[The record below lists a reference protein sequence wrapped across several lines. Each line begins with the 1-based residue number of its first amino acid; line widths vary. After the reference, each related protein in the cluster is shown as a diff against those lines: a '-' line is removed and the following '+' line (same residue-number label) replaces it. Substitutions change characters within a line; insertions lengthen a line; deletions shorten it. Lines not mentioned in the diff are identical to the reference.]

1 MTPQEQS
8 VEIQNELNAATRNLV
23 AAQSSI
29 TGSTTRS
36 DAANQK
42 FAQSAMV
49 VVNQL
54 NKLYNAQLQY
64 ELAMSRGASGAAQ
77 FNASIDAMTEAT
89 QVAAVA
95 LSLLVPGGPLVKGV
109 VAGLTLLATTFIR
122 TNAEWQ
128 KEANNQADALNK
140 SYQTISKA
148 GGTAAD
154 GMTGLFDD
162 VQKMHLNVTNLG
174 ALTTALA
181 NHAQEMSNF
190 GGTAYKGRKELANLV
205 SGMGDFEKSML
216 NMGMNYDEQA
226 EAALGYMRIQSTLS
240 LGQQR
245 DYGKLANAAKQYIV
259 ETEAITKLTG
269 LSRKQQE
276 DAREKTMSEQRSGA
290 RIAELMDQGKTKAAE
305 LLMQQAAIYKKMGPV
320 AEQGYNDIISG
331 NINTEA
337 ARKLMNA
344 TQGKVLQDQNAII
357 EGRITTE
364 QEAMKDTQETAG
376 IMKQVRK
383 DMGSLYKA
391 GVGEDFLL
399 PFKEMGE
406 AAKVYAGD
414 LSTSY
419 GEAKTEV
426 NKLAKTIGGVDPV
439 LDSYTN
445 LLQEQNNKML
455 AHQREL
461 FGKFSSSAG
470 MESMMSDVLDGFK
483 KLLDEA
489 GNLLVHWAKNLLGI
503 TDRSQEAKD
512 KVRDRELR
520 AQIPYSKSQAVRS
533 NQPGYNEDSFRA
545 EKTELDAALADAK
558 KRYKSSDSTELQQAQ
573 AAMDKQIIETRLRWW
588 EQEKKAALATDETD
602 NEILNLDKL
611 KLMRKQRVETLANRQ
626 IKEKEDAG
634 KQSENK
640 DGKPSVDQGKLLS
653 YIAKLESSGQND
665 VLTGGK
671 NYPEMTSKTV
681 KEVLEWQK
689 GLHGNTA
696 FGKYQI
702 TKDTL
707 QGLVKSGDVK
717 ENDVFDQSTQDK
729 AATALLKQ
737 AGLDEY
743 LTGKIDKDTFAN
755 KLTKIWAAL
764 PGPDGKSAYE
774 GVGNNRAGDTRANFI
789 DQISLNDGPK
799 SGYSRTDMASVVPIK
814 DGAVPVTMMNQDFNM
829 TAANLGG
836 LVEQLKTQKETQDY
850 MVTVLEGMLRA
861 QNTTADNTGRMVAYA
876 GN

>member
-54 NKLYNAQLQY
+54 GKLYNAQLQY
-64 ELAMSRGASGAAQ
+64 EIAISKGASGAAA
-77 FNASIDAMTEAT
+77 FNNSIDAMTEAA

-95 LSLLVPGGPLVKGV
+95 LSLLVPGGPVIKGV
-109 VAGLTLLATTFIR
+109 VAGLTLLGVTALR
-122 TNAEWQ
+122 TQAELQ
-128 KEANNQADALNK
+128 KAANEQFDSLNKTYQGMSRAGVTASDGMQGLFEDAQKLNLSVTKLDGLASVLANN
-140 SYQTISKA
+140 
-148 GGTAAD
+148 
-154 GMTGLFDD
+154 
-162 VQKMHLNVTNLG
+162 
-174 ALTTALA
+174 
-181 NHAQEMSNF
+181 AQEMSNF

-205 SGMGDFEKSML
+205 GGMGDFSTSML

-226 EAALGYMRIQSTLS
+226 EAALGFMRIQSTLS

-245 DYGKLANAAKQYIV
+245 DYGKLASAARQYIV

-276 DAREKTMSEQRSGA
+276 DAKEKTMSDQRSGA
-290 RIAELMDQGKTKAAE
+290 AIAELMDQGKTKAAE
-305 LLMQQAAIYKKMGPV
+305 LLLQQAAIYKKMGPV

-331 NINTEA
+331 NVNTDA
-337 ARKLMNA
+337 ARKLNQS
-344 TQGKVLQDQNAII
+344 TNYKVMQDQRDIM

-364 QEAMKDTQETAG
+364 QEAMAATQETAG
-376 IMKQVRK
+376 VMKQVRK

-399 PFKEMGE
+399 PFKEMGS
-406 AAKVYAGD
+406 AAKIFAGN

-426 NKLAKTIGGVDPV
+426 DKLATVIEPF
-439 LDSYTN
+439 TN
-445 LLQEQNNKML
+445 LLDKQTKKML
-455 AHQREL
+455 AQQEAYNKRGFTDET
-461 FGKFSSSAG
+461 FG
-470 MESMMSDVLDGFK
+470 MESILSGVLDGFK
-483 KLLDEA
+483 KLLDDA
-489 GNLLVHWAKNLLGI
+489 GNLLIRWAKNLLGI
-503 TDRSQEAKD
+503 TDRSQEAKN
-512 KVRDRELR
+512 KVRDRELQ

-533 NQPGYNEDSFRA
+533 NQPGYNEDSFRE

-558 KRYKSSDSTELQQAQ
+558 KRYESSDSSELQQAQ

-588 EQEKKAALATDETD
+588 EQEKARALAIDETN
-602 NEILNLDKL
+602 NEILNLDTL
-611 KLMRKQRVETLANRQ
+611 KLMRKQRVETLEKRQ
-626 IKEKEDAG
+626 ADNQAEAS
-634 KQSENK
+634 KQSDNK
-640 DGKPSVDQGKLLS
+640 DGKPSVDQGKLLA
-653 YIAKLESSGQND
+653 YIAKLESSNQND
-665 VLTGGK
+665 RLTGGG

-681 KEVLEWQK
+681 KEVLDWQK
-689 GLHGNTA
+689 GLQGNTA
-696 FGKYQI
+696 FGSYQI
-702 TKDTL
+702 KKDTL

-737 AGLDEY
+737 AGLDEF
-743 LTGKIDKDTFAN
+743 LNGKIDKNTFAD

-774 GVGNNRAGDTRANFI
+774 GVGDNKAGDTRENFL
-789 DQISLNDGPK
+789 DKISMNDGAQT
-799 SGYSRTDMASVVPIK
+799 GYSSTDMASALPTK
-814 DGAVPVTMMNQDFNM
+814 DGAVPVTMMNQEFNM
-829 TAANLGG
+829 TAASLGE
-836 LVEQLKTQKETQDY
+836 LVEQLKTQRETQDY

-861 QNTTADNTGRMVAYA
+861 QNTTADNTGRMAA
-876 GN
+876 FASN